1 MITKTAIIEIER
13 PNRYAKQ
20 LASHMGNKVP
30 TEEIESGWKLTFD
43 IGTATLTTTETQLT
57 MVANAENSENLQK
70 IQGAL
75 VKHLIKFAAKLGEL
89 DIAWN

>member
-1 MITKTAIIEIER
+1 M
-13 PNRYAKQ
+13 
-20 LASHMGNKVP
+20 P

-43 IGTATLTTTETQLT
+43 IGTATLTTTETHLK
-57 MVANAENSENLQK
+57 MVANAENSEDLQR

-75 VKHLIKFAAKLGEL
+75 VKHIIKFAAKLGEL